1 MKQSLQ
7 LEQLLELTCEIDQIK
22 DVDVLLDKILSSA
35 RTLVNADAGMIA
47 LVRHDHFECTVL
59 QNHTLQQQLPPGKE
73 LVYPT
78 HPMPIDENS
87 IMGYVAITGEMVN
100 IPDVA
105 HIPVD
110 GVLYRFHP
118 QCDTD
123 MQYVAQSMLVIPL
136 KNNQDK
142 VIGIMRLINAQNEHG
157 TVIPFSKEDIPLIR
171 LFASHA
177 AMALERAHMEEALST
192 RMVSMIKLRCA
203 PGETDAHRDR
213 IAAYTA
219 EIYTT
224 WAQRRGIDQKTIRHY
239 TQLVR
244 RAAMFHDAGKV
255 GISDKI
261 LQKPG
266 RLNAD
271 EDEQI
276 KQHTMKGARM
286 FMWWQSTFEQSE
298 FNEFN
303 QIAGEIALNH
313 HEHWD
318 GTGYPGHVDLN
329 GHVLPGYADKHGN
342 PRGKQGEEIPLFARI
357 VAIADVYDE
366 LIFREGFAE
375 EEAAATVK
383 SGGGTRFDPEMID
396 AFMACFDAIRT
407 IRQCFPNKDD

>member
-1 MKQSLQ
+1 MEQSLQ
-7 LEQLLELTCEIDQIK
+7 FQHLLELILEIEQIK

-35 RTLVNADAGMIA
+35 RMLVNADAGMIA
-47 LVRHDHFECTVL
+47 LVRHDHFERTVL

-73 LVYPT
+73 LAYPT
-78 HPMPIDENS
+78 HPMPIDEDS

-105 HIPVD
+105 HISVD
-110 GVLYRFHP
+110 EVLYRFHP
-118 QCDTD
+118 QYDTD
-123 MQYVAQSMLVIPL
+123 MQYVAQSMLAIPL
-136 KNNQDK
+136 KNCQDK
-142 VIGIMRLINAQNEHG
+142 VIGVMRLINAQNEHG
-157 TVIPFSKEDIPLIR
+157 TVIPFSEKDIPLIR

-177 AMALERAHMEEALST
+177 AMALERTHMEEALST

-244 RAAMFHDAGKV
+244 RAAMLHDAGKV
-255 GISDKI
+255 GISDNI

-271 EDEQI
+271 EDEQM
-276 KQHTMKGARM
+276 KQHTMEGARM
-286 FMWWQSTFEQSE
+286 LIGCQSVFEQSE
-298 FNEFN
+298 FH

-329 GHVLPGYADKHGN
+329 GHVLPGYADEHGN

-366 LIFREGFAE
+366 LMFREGFAE
-375 EEAAATVK
+375 EEAAAIVK
-383 SGGGTRFDPEMID
+383 SGRGTRFDPEMVD
-396 AFMACFDAIRT
+396 AFMACFDAIRS
-407 IRQCFPNKDD
+407 IRQCFPNKSD